1 MHFFDAVVAI
11 ARRLPSSASPARA
24 RSMQWNLD
32 PDDIF
37 AARAAEAGARER
49 DRVECEVYVLDESIT
64 ESRADA
70 LLLALNAEIARLS
83 AWHVWQRDAFALER
97 AARGSSRAVFRGCVE
112 FGDCVDDA
120 WFAAHLARALSAT
133 FADAI
138 AVRVWDDDGEFLLIE
153 TAEAL
158 PGWVTPERAHGCTF
172 LYKGRLVVVDGDEL
186 ASNESSVRTREAVG
200 KVASAAP
207 LSDEVQRVLN
217 ARLDAFPARALEN
230 RHDAY
235 AWTPR
240 RVGEALRREP
250 QLVALA
256 VESFR
261 TRDPVGLRA
270 ASKMHV
276 FAPVDIEPTLCRMS
290 RCLFA
295 QATRERFDAP
305 KCYPMPPKS
314 SEFYAAHELGMKI
327 ACGLEM
333 LVAEWE
339 RQGHDMSGAASTA
352 CAMDAEASSAATGGA
367 AEPAGDA
374 AWDTFKASLT
384 ANGYFRNE
392 MVGSAL
398 YKSLLAHA
406 VSEFKGFSHASRARR
421 LRNAPAERLREI
433 LAAPLDEH
441 YVPRAVNPNDASD
454 DSWLHNAE
462 MELNAELAKLE
473 KEREGTIRDA
483 TQSASAFVHRES
495 GYEGVDATKTNHNAK
510 DGSCPG
516 DLNIS
521 DDDGVFNL
529 DASAFLAELS
539 KALGVDDDEKFK
551 RYMRSADASG
561 LTDSDDDFDDDDSS
575 DDAPPSDDFFSSS
588 SDAEEEYLQFTRPTK
603 APEPESRRRKF
614 IHVDESESDSDDADD
629 SDDENHSHDED
640 FDAQY
645 DSVLREQLTG
655 THIHASRQPLED
667 ADVDAA
673 LARGI
678 LDASH
683 AAEGAP
689 NPAQSLLTAAGVDP
703 SRIRDVSR
711 ITPSE

>member
-1 MHFFDAVVAI
+1 
-11 ARRLPSSASPARA
+11 
-24 RSMQWNLD
+24 MQWNLD
-32 PDDIF
+32 PDDIC
-37 AARAAEAGARER
+37 ADDRARAAEAHARAR
-49 DRVECEVYVLDESIT
+49 DRVECEVYALELDQSDA
-64 ESRADA
+64 RADA
-70 LLLALNAEIARLS
+70 LLLALNAEIARLC
-83 AWHVWQRDAFALER
+83 AGHVWQRDAFALER

-120 WFAAHLARALSAT
+120 WFAAFLARALSAT

-138 AVRVWDDDGEFLLIE
+138 AVRVWDDDGEFMLIE

-172 LYKGRLVVVDGDEL
+172 LFRGRLVVVDGDGL
-186 ASNESSVRTREAVG
+186 ASSESSARTREAVG
-200 KVASAAP
+200 KVASTAP
-207 LSDEVQRVLN
+207 LSDDVQRVLS
-217 ARLDAFPARALEN
+217 ARLDAFPARALAN

-235 AWTPR
+235 VWTPR
-240 RVGEALRREP
+240 RVGEALRCEP

-261 TRDPVGLRA
+261 TRDPIGLRA
-270 ASKMHV
+270 AAKMRV
-276 FAPVDIEPTLCRMS
+276 FAPVDIEPTLCRMT

-295 QATRERFDAP
+295 QATREQFDAP

-339 RQGHDMSGAASTA
+339 RQGHDVSGAASRA
-352 CAMDAEASSAATGGA
+352 CAMETEPITAG
-367 AEPAGDA
+367 AEPVGDP
-374 AWDTFKASLT
+374 AWDTFKSSLT

-392 MVGSAL
+392 IVGSAL

-406 VSEFKGFSHASRARR
+406 IDEFKGFSQASKARR

-433 LAAPLDEH
+433 LAAPLDEN
-441 YVPRAVNPNDASD
+441 YVPRAANPSDASD
-454 DSWLHNAE
+454 ESWLHDAE
-462 MELNAELAKLE
+462 MELNAELARLE
-473 KEREGTIRDA
+473 KEREGTIQDA
-483 TQSASAFVHRES
+483 TRSASAFVHRES
-495 GYEGVDATKTNHNAK
+495 GYEGIDATTTFVNHNAK

-516 DLNIS
+516 DLNIP
-521 DDDGVFNL
+521 DDDDVFNL
-529 DASAFLAELS
+529 DASAFLTELS
-539 KALGVDDDEKFK
+539 KALGIADDEKFK
-551 RYMRSADASG
+551 RYMRSTDASG

-575 DDAPPSDDFFSSS
+575 IGGPPSDDYFSSS
-588 SDAEEEYLQFTRPTK
+588 SDAEPEHLQFARPTK

-614 IHVDESESDSDDADD
+614 IHVDESEPDSDDAKD
-629 SDDENHSHDED
+629 SDDEDSDDED
-640 FDAQY
+640 FDSQY

-655 THIHASRQPLED
+655 THIHAGHRPLED

-683 AAEGAP
+683 AADGAP

-703 SRIRDVSR
+703 TRVRDVSR